1 MATKSV
7 EKKSSSKSS
16 LDKVREKMNAMKNKK
31 GGGNYLFNFLTVAAD
46 TKVVIR
52 VFPWKKDHSEF
63 YLERAEYK
71 FDDKSSV
78 AFDGKGTNPI
88 DAILAERRKKGLD
101 LQKKNKD
108 KGQAYLKKEVDP
120 IKPRDRYY
128 MNAAVLTKEG
138 PVQTG
143 KHAGEPMEKAELW
156 AVGPQIME
164 QILGLM
170 VEEDADVCGDFLDPK
185 TAYDFV
191 VKRVGEKFLTKY
203 TVTAT
208 RKYVSVDTSEVETHD
223 IAAVVP
229 PAISGKALLALF
241 NGETPEADEADEDED
256 DDIDDS
262 KVGSSKKK
270 AKKDDDDEEEDEDDA
285 DDEEVDEDE
294 DDSDDEDS
302 DDEEE
307 ADEDEEEDHD
317 VGEKPSKKKAKK
329 AVDEDDEEEADE
341 DDESDDDEE
350 ADEDEDDDEEERPAK
365 KKAKKAVDED
375 EVDDEEEADEDDE
388 EADEDDDEDSDD
400 EEEADEDDE
409 EEKPAKKK
417 AKAAPKKGASP
428 KASPKKKK

>member
-52 VFPWKKDHSEF
+52 VFPWKKKDHSEF

-71 FDDKSSV
+71 FDDKMSV

-143 KHAGEPMEKAELW
+143 KHAGEPLEKAELW

-241 NGETPEADEADEDED
+241 NGETPEADEADEDEEDED

-270 AKKDDDDEEEDEDDA
+270 AKKDDDDEEEDE
-285 DDEEVDEDE
+285 E
-294 DDSDDEDS
+294 
-302 DDEEE
+302 
-307 ADEDEEEDHD
+307 
-317 VGEKPSKKKAKK
+317 
-329 AVDEDDEEEADE
+329 
-341 DDESDDDEE
+341 
-350 ADEDEDDDEEERPAK
+350 
-365 KKAKKAVDED
+365 
-375 EVDDEEEADEDDE
+375 EDDE
-388 EADEDDDEDSDD
+388 EADEDDEED
-400 EEEADEDDE
+400 ADEDD
-409 EEKPAKKK
+409 AD
-417 AKAAPKKGASP
+417 GAENGQAIEG
-428 KASPKKKK
+428 KEGGRR